1 VITLTDEVG
10 RRPPPGGESLVSHTG
25 GALLVETARR
35 SGLDRALSRLLEPW
49 RKPLAIHDP
58 GKIVRAGPVARRKDR
73 LPQHQLRIRGDQ
85 HQALDS
91 QLNRGVLTM
100 IIWHPTVR
108 GSPTFPQ
115 VSAQMHVYFS
125 RRSSY
130 DVLAAMSSRRCAHRT
145 WRRPALEQVA
155 AGGIGDRHWRI
166 RPTRSMQLH
175 LKDDDDHA
183 KSAVDQTDE

>member
-1 VITLTDEVG
+1 VKPSCAVITLTDEVG

-73 LPQHQLRIRGDQ
+73 LPQHQLRIRGGQ

-100 IIWHPTVR
+100 I
-108 GSPTFPQ
+108 
-115 VSAQMHVYFS
+115 
-125 RRSSY
+125 SSF
-130 DVLAAMSSRRCAHRT
+130 DTRQCEAHR
-145 WRRPALEQVA
+145 RFPRSRPDARLLF
-155 AGGIGDRHWRI
+155 G
-166 RPTRSMQLH
+166 
-175 LKDDDDHA
+175 A
-183 KSAVDQTDE
+183 K

>member
-1 VITLTDEVG
+1 
-10 RRPPPGGESLVSHTG
+10 VSHTG

-100 IIWHPTVR
+100 II
-108 GSPTFPQ
+108 
-115 VSAQMHVYFS
+115 
-125 RRSSY
+125 
-130 DVLAAMSSRRCAHRT
+130 
-145 WRRPALEQVA
+145 
-155 AGGIGDRHWRI
+155 
-166 RPTRSMQLH
+166 
-175 LKDDDDHA
+175 
-183 KSAVDQTDE
+183 